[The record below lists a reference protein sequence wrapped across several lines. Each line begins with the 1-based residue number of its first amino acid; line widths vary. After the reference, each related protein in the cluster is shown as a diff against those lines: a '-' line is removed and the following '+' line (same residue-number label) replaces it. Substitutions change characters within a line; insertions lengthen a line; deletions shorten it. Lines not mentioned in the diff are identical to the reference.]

1 MSEKKEFLSQRALM
15 IIGIISLAILTI
27 GVILYY
33 NGLNETFYVSS
44 NSVQRVFGAISY
56 LGEPVVFIIIAA
68 ILYLAYNKTFAKNL
82 TFSLVYSYFLNGIFK
97 ELYQDPR
104 PTTNIDPAQKY
115 GVVEPSYGFPSG
127 HSTNAVSFWGYLGYE
142 FRDEYRYKENQLI
155 PAILSVLIFLIAIS
169 RIIIGVHDLQDII
182 GGLLLGI
189 GFLLLFIY
197 LEPRLSEQF
206 NKLSFSAKIIVT
218 VIISMAMFLIG
229 TFIFPYAGLGE
240 AITPPNPPPYSDA
253 GVFAQLGGVVL
264 GFGVGYLIEQEYV
277 KYDPT
282 HLITKKKIINVA
294 LGIGILLI
302 VFVPLEYLLKINSV
316 IYRFFRYALITFI
329 IAYVVP
335 LICTKLDPKI

>member
-1 MSEKKEFLSQRALM
+1 M
-15 IIGIISLAILTI
+15 IVGIISLVILTI

-33 NGLNETFYVSS
+33 TGLETFYVSK

-56 LGEPVVFIIIAA
+56 LGEPVTFIIIAA
-68 ILYLAYNKTFAKNL
+68 ILFLGYNKTFAKNL
-82 TFSLVYSYFLNGIFK
+82 AFSLVYSYYLNGIFK
-97 ELYQDPR
+97 ELFQDPR
-104 PTTNIDPAQKY
+104 PTTNIDPAQEY

-127 HSTNAVSFWGYLGYE
+127 HSQSAVSFWGYLGYE
-142 FRDEYRYKENQLI
+142 YKDEYRYKDIQLI
-155 PAILSVLIFLIAIS
+155 PAILSLLIFLIAIS

-206 NKLSFSAKIIVT
+206 NKLSFNAKIVVT
-218 VIISMAMFLIG
+218 VMLSMTIFLIG

-240 AITPPNPPPYSDA
+240 AATPTTPYSDA

-264 GFGVGYLIEQEYV
+264 GFGVGYLMEQEYV

-282 HLITKKKIINVA
+282 HLINKKKIINVT
-294 LGIGILLI
+294 LGIVILLV
-302 VFVPLEYLLKINSV
+302 VFVPLEYLLEINSV

-335 LICTKLDPKI
+335 LICTKVDPKI

>member
-1 MSEKKEFLSQRALM
+1 MSERKEFLSQRALM

-33 NGLNETFYVSS
+33 NGLNETFYVSN

-56 LGEPVVFIIIAA
+56 LGEPVVFIIIAT

-97 ELYQDPR
+97 ELFQDPR
-104 PTTNIDPAQKY
+104 PATNIDLAQEY

-127 HSTNAVSFWGYLGYE
+127 HAQSSVSFWGYMGYE
-142 FRDEYRYKENQLI
+142 FKDEYRYKENQLI

-197 LEPRLSEQF
+197 LEPLLSKQF
-206 NKLSFSAKIIVT
+206 NKINFSAKIIVT

-229 TFIFPYAGLGE
+229 TFIFPYADLGE
-240 AITPPNPPPYSDA
+240 VSTPTTPYSDA

>member
-1 MSEKKEFLSQRALM
+1 MSERKEYLSQKALM
-15 IIGIISLAILTI
+15 IVGIISLVILII
-27 GVILYY
+27 GVVLYY
-33 NGLNETFYVSS
+33 TGLNETFYVSK

-56 LGEPVVFIIIAA
+56 LGEPVGVIMIAA

-82 TFSLVYSYFLNGIFK
+82 AFSLVYSYYLNGIFK
-97 ELYQDPR
+97 ELFQDPR
-104 PTTNIDPAQKY
+104 PKTNIDPAQEY

-127 HSTNAVSFWGYLGYE
+127 HSQNAVSFWGYLGYE
-142 FRDEYRYKENQLI
+142 FKDKYRYKENQLI
-155 PAILSVLIFLIAIS
+155 PAILSFLIFLIAVS
-169 RIIIGVHDLQDII
+169 KIIIGVHDLQDII
-182 GGLLLGI
+182 GGLLFGI

-206 NKLSFSAKIIVT
+206 NKLSFNAKIVVT
-218 VIISMAMFLIG
+218 VMLSMTIFLIG

-240 AITPPNPPPYSDA
+240 ATTPTTPYSDA

-282 HLITKKKIINVA
+282 HLINKKKIINVT
-294 LGIGILLI
+294 LGIVILFV
-302 VFVPLEYLLKINSV
+302 VFVPLEYLLEINS
-316 IYRFFRYALITFI
+316 IFYRFFRYALVTFI

-335 LICTKLDPKI
+335 LLCTKIDPKI